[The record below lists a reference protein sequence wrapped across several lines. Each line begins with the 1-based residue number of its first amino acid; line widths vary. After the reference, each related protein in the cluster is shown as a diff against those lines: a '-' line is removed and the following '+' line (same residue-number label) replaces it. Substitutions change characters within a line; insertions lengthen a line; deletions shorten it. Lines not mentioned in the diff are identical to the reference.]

1 MTFAVIAIQN
11 LSITV
16 FLRISAHVLITVHPH
31 GQNIKRATS
40 PPPAPAGAAE

>member
-16 FLRISAHVLITVHPH
+16 FLRISAHAVHPH
-31 GQNIKRATS
+31 VQNIERAPS
-40 PPPAPAGAAE
+40 PPPPHAPAGAAE